1 MTDLSHIQA
10 RIRGILSDK
19 LFIDPPPVETN
30 LFEAAILDSLMFAS
44 LLAHLEEDLGV
55 RIVLENLE
63 IENFS
68 SISKIA
74 EFVTAQNSHKDYSS

>member
-1 MTDLSHIQA
+1 
-10 RIRGILSDK
+10 
-19 LFIDPPPVETN
+19 
-30 LFEAAILDSLMFAS
+30 MFVS